1 MRIDFRFSYQV
12 GKILRAT
19 LPALILSMLSL
30 YTMSAYSASKTILV
44 LGDSLSAEYG
54 LARGEGWVSLLQKKM
69 AAEKITVP
77 VINASISGETTS
89 GGKARL
95 PALLL
100 KHQPAVVIIELGAN
114 DALRGLSLPA
124 TQENLRTMIKDAK
137 KSHAQVLLIGMQ
149 IPPNYGADYTRQFS
163 ALFPKLA
170 KETKSS
176 LVPFMLRGV
185 ADKTELFQAYRIHPP
200 AAAHPTIL
208 NNIWPQLKP
217 LLVK

>member
-54 LARGEGWVSLLQKKM
+54 LARGEGWVSLLQMKM
-69 AAEKITVP
+69 ATEKITAP

-95 PALLL
+95 PALLV

-114 DALRGLSLPA
+114 DALRGLSLAA
-124 TQENLRTMIKDAK
+124 TQENLRAMIKDAK
-137 KSHAQVLLIGMQ
+137 KSRAQVLLIGMQ
-149 IPPNYGADYTRQFS
+149 IPPNYGVDYTRQFS

-185 ADKTELFQAYRIHPP
+185 AEKTELFQADRIHPA

>member
-19 LPALILSMLSL
+19 LPALILSMLTL

-114 DALRGLSLPA
+114 DALRGLSLAA

-137 KSHAQVLLIGMQ
+137 KSQAQVLLIGMQ

-185 ADKTELFQAYRIHPP
+185 ADKTELFQADRIHPA

>member
-19 LPALILSMLSL
+19 LPALILSMLTL

-114 DALRGLSLPA
+114 DALRGLSLAA
-124 TQENLRTMIKDAK
+124 TQKNLRTMIKDAK
-137 KSHAQVLLIGMQ
+137 KSQAQVLLIGMQ

-185 ADKTELFQAYRIHPP
+185 ADKIEFFQADRIHPA

>member
-1 MRIDFRFSYQV
+1 
-12 GKILRAT
+12 
-19 LPALILSMLSL
+19 MLTL

-69 AAEKITVP
+69 AAEKNTVP

-114 DALRGLSLPA
+114 DALRGLSLAA

-137 KSHAQVLLIGMQ
+137 KSQAQVLLIGMQ

-185 ADKTELFQAYRIHPP
+185 ADKTELFQADRIHPA